1 MMIKD
6 EIECDTGP
14 IALHEW
20 KLPFGTRIHE
30 FWGASTLEAH
40 PALSAAPFSPSATTQ
55 TPGQAPFLTIVINVR
70 GHNHHEDSP
79 CHNTTYSDDIAKSSR
94 RVANALS
101 GSQSSPAIM
110 APSRSRLSGNDT
122 DASMQDAPEPSPR
135 PAYEMDMDETPDYT
149 DSDTNP
155 NTTASSV
162 VGEPISDGR
171 KRRSEANQ
179 LRRSIFGRKHDRLGE
194 SKEDDTIRRFRYLL
208 GLTDLFRHFIETN
221 PDPKIRDIMT
231 EIDRQNA
238 EEAKA
243 KKGGARQGGA
253 TSDRR
258 RRTEAEED
266 AELLKDEKHGGSAET
281 VFRES
286 PSFIQGQMRDYQVAG
301 LNWLISL
308 HENGISGILADEMG
322 LGKTLQTISFL
333 GYLRHIMG
341 ITGPHL
347 VTVPKSTLDNW
358 KREFA
363 KWTPEVNVLVL
374 QGAKE
379 ERANLISERL
389 VDENFD
395 VCITSYE
402 MILRE
407 KAHLKKFAWEYII
420 IDEAHRIKNEE
431 SSLAQVIRLF
441 NSRNRLL
448 ITGTP
453 LQNNLH
459 ELWALLNFLLPDVFG
474 DSEAFDQWFS
484 GQDRDQD
491 TVVQQLHRV
500 LRPFLLRRVKSDVEK
515 SLLPKKE
522 VNVYIGMSEMQVKW
536 YQKILE
542 KDIDAVNGAGGKR
555 ESKTR
560 LLNIVMQLR
569 KCCNHPYLFEG
580 AEPGPPYTTD
590 EHLVYNAGKM
600 VVLDKLL
607 KRLQTQGSRVLIF
620 SQMSRLLDILEDY
633 CVFRQYKYCR
643 IDGGTAHE
651 DRIAAIDEYNK
662 PGSEKFVFL
671 LTTRAGGL
679 GINLTTADI
688 VVLYDSDWNPQADL
702 QAMDRA
708 HRIGQTKQVVVYRFV
723 TDNAIEEK
731 VLERAAQKLRLDQ
744 LVIQQGRAQQA
755 AKAAA
760 NKDELL
766 SMIQHGAENV
776 FKQKGATGLI
786 AEKGTDMTDDDI
798 DKILSSGETRTK
810 ELNARYE
817 KLGIDDLQKFTSESA
832 YDWNGENFAAKKK
845 DIGMTWINP
854 AKRERK
860 EQTYSIDKYYRQ
872 AMYGSSGGPKEQK
885 PKAPRAPKQI
895 HIQDYQFYPP
905 ALRDL
910 QDRETAYYRKEIGYK
925 VPLADGD
932 EENLSD
938 REAERALDQQE
949 IDEATPLT
957 EEEQEEKQKLSQLG
971 FSDWNRRDFQQFVN
985 GSAKFGRTD
994 YEGIATEVDSKTP
1007 QEVKAYAKIFWVR
1020 YTELADYMK
1029 AIKTI
1034 EDGEEKLRK
1043 IEHQRKMLRKKM
1055 QQYRVPLQQLKINYS
1070 VSTTNKKV
1078 YTEEEDRFLLVQL
1091 DKHGVDS
1098 EGIFETIR
1106 DEIRDSPLFRFDWF
1120 FQSRTPNELSRRC
1133 TTLLT
1138 TIVKEFEDVNT
1149 TKANGHVNGRGKR
1162 EPEDEENDEDSIL
1175 GMAPPKKKSKNGVK
1189 NKALDNVKS
1198 GTGSKATSAAPSRA
1212 SSVAS
1217 NQSTK
1222 AKPKGKKK

>member
-1 MMIKD
+1 
-6 EIECDTGP
+6 
-14 IALHEW
+14 
-20 KLPFGTRIHE
+20 
-30 FWGASTLEAH
+30 
-40 PALSAAPFSPSATTQ
+40 
-55 TPGQAPFLTIVINVR
+55 
-70 GHNHHEDSP
+70 
-79 CHNTTYSDDIAKSSR
+79 
-94 RVANALS
+94 
-101 GSQSSPAIM
+101 M
-110 APSRSRLSGNDT
+110 APRPRSNGVDT
-122 DASMQDAPEPSPR
+122 DASMSDAPEHPH
-135 PAYEMDMDETPDYT
+135 AEEMEVDETPDYT

-162 VGEPISDGR
+162 AGEPLTDGR
-171 KRRSEANQ
+171 KRRTEANQ
-179 LRRSIFGRKHDRLGE
+179 LRRSIFGKKHDRLGE

-221 PDPKIRDIMT
+221 PDPKIREIMT
-231 EIDRQNA
+231 EIDHQNA
-238 EEAKA
+238 EAA
-243 KKGGARQGGA
+243 RVKKGAGRKGGA
-253 TSDRR
+253 TSERR

-266 AELLKDEKHGGSAET
+266 AELLSDEKHGGSADT

-286 PSFIQGQMRDYQVAG
+286 PSFVQGVMRDYQVAG

-374 QGAKE
+374 QGAKD
-379 ERANLISERL
+379 ERHELINERL
-389 VDENFD
+389 VDEKFD

-402 MILRE
+402 MVLRE

-431 SSLAQVIRLF
+431 SSLSQVIRLF

-474 DSEAFDQWFS
+474 DADAFDQWFS
-484 GQDRDQD
+484 GQDQDQD
-491 TVVQQLHRV
+491 KVVQQLHRV

-522 VNVYIGMSEMQVKW
+522 VNVYLGMSEMQVKW

-590 EHLVYNAGKM
+590 EHLIYNAGKM
-600 VVLDKLL
+600 KVLDKLL
-607 KRLQTQGSRVLIF
+607 ARLQKQGSRVLIF

-688 VVLYDSDWNPQADL
+688 VILYDSDWNPQADL

-744 LVIQQGRAQQA
+744 VVIQQGRAQVA

-766 SMIQHGAENV
+766 NMIQHGAEKV
-776 FKQKGATGLI
+776 FQSKGPTDETANK
-786 AEKGTDMTDDDI
+786 EKELNDEDI
-798 DKILSSGETRTK
+798 DEILSRGESRTK

-817 KLGIDDLQKFTSESA
+817 KLGIEDLQKFTSESA
-832 YDWNGENFAAKKK
+832 YEWNGENFAQAKKN
-845 DIGMTWINP
+845 IGMNWINP
-854 AKRERK
+854 SKRERR
-860 EQTYSIDKYYRQ
+860 EQSYSMDKYFRQ
-872 AMYGSSGGPKEQK
+872 AMYPNPKADAK
-885 PKAPRAPKQI
+885 PKAPRAPKQVPV
-895 HIQDYQFYPP
+895 HDYQFYPP
-905 ALRDL
+905 RLQDL
-910 QDRETAYYRKEIGYK
+910 QDRETAFYRKEIGYK

-932 EENLSD
+932 DDNLSE
-938 REAERALDQQE
+938 REAERALEQQE
-949 IDEATPLT
+949 IDNATPLT
-957 EEEQEEKQKLSQLG
+957 EEERAEKEELSNQG
-971 FSDWNRRDFQQFVN
+971 FGHWNRRDFQQFVN
-985 GSAKFGRTD
+985 GSGKYGRND
-994 YEGIATEVDSKTP
+994 FQGISNEIDSKTP
-1007 QEVKAYAKIFWVR
+1007 AEIRWLEGSNQVS
-1020 YTELADYMK
+1020 
-1029 AIKTI
+1029 
-1034 EDGEEKLRK
+1034 GEQDVGTKLERFHDQNFTAAFHTWERL
-1043 IEHQRKMLRKKM
+1043 IRMNSNLVEGFLCQRRH
-1055 QQYRVPLQQLKINYS
+1055 V
-1070 VSTTNKKV
+1070 
-1078 YTEEEDRFLLVQL
+1078 FLLASCYSCRN
-1091 DKHGVDS
+1091 DFVDS
-1098 EGIFETIR
+1098 
-1106 DEIRDSPLFRFDWF
+1106 
-1120 FQSRTPNELSRRC
+1120 
-1133 TTLLT
+1133 
-1138 TIVKEFEDVNT
+1138 
-1149 TKANGHVNGRGKR
+1149 
-1162 EPEDEENDEDSIL
+1162 
-1175 GMAPPKKKSKNGVK
+1175 
-1189 NKALDNVKS
+1189 
-1198 GTGSKATSAAPSRA
+1198 
-1212 SSVAS
+1212 
-1217 NQSTK
+1217 
-1222 AKPKGKKK
+1222 

>member
-1 MMIKD
+1 LKMA
-6 EIECDTGP
+6 P
-14 IALHEW
+14 
-20 KLPFGTRIHE
+20 TR
-30 FWGASTLEAH
+30 
-40 PALSAAPFSPSATTQ
+40 
-55 TPGQAPFLTIVINVR
+55 
-70 GHNHHEDSP
+70 
-79 CHNTTYSDDIAKSSR
+79 SSR
-94 RVANALS
+94 NS
-101 GSQSSPAIM
+101 GA
-110 APSRSRLSGNDT
+110 DT
-122 DASMQDAPEPSPR
+122 DTSMADASEIRQLPVDP
-135 PAYEMDMDETPDYT
+135 MDVDETPDYT
-149 DSDTNP
+149 EDSDTNP

-162 VGEPISDGR
+162 VGEAVTFDGR
-171 KRRSEANQ
+171 KRRSEATQ
-179 LRRSIFGRKHDRLGE
+179 LRRSVFGKKHDVLGE
-194 SKEDDTIRRFRYLL
+194 SKEDDSIRRFRYLL

-221 PDPKIRDIMT
+221 PNPRMKEIMA
-231 EIDRQNA
+231 EIDKQN
-238 EEAKA
+238 EEAAERA
-243 KKGGARQGGA
+243 KKGRSRQGGA
-253 TSDRR
+253 ASEKR

-266 AELLKDEKHGGSAET
+266 AELLKDEKVGGSAET

-286 PSFIQGQMRDYQVAG
+286 PGFIKGGEMRDYQVSG

-322 LGKTLQTISFL
+322 LGKTLQTIAFL

-347 VTVPKSTLDNW
+347 VIVPKSTLDNW

-374 QGAKE
+374 QGAKD
-379 ERANLISERL
+379 ERHALINERL
-389 VDENFD
+389 IDEKFD
-395 VCITSYE
+395 CCITSYE

-407 KAHLKKFAWEYII
+407 KSHLKKFAWEYII

-484 GQDRDQD
+484 GQGEDQD

-522 VNVYIGMSEMQVKW
+522 INLYIGMSDMQINW
-536 YQKILE
+536 YKKILE

-590 EHLVYNAGKM
+590 EHIVVNAGKM
-600 VVLDKLL
+600 VMLDRLL
-607 KRLQTQGSRVLIF
+607 VRLKKQGSRVLIF

-633 CVFRQYKYCR
+633 CVFREFKYCR

-651 DRIAAIDEYNK
+651 DRISAIDDYNK
-662 PGSEKFVFL
+662 KDSEKFVFL

-679 GINLTTADI
+679 GINLTSADI

-723 TDNAIEEK
+723 TENAIEEK

-744 LVIQQGRAQQA
+744 LVIQQGRAQTA

-766 SMIQHGAENV
+766 NMIQHGAEKV
-776 FKQKGATGLI
+776 FQTKGATGAL
-786 AEKGTDMTDDDI
+786 AEKGADLNDDDI
-798 DKILSSGETRTK
+798 DDILKHGEERTAQ
-810 ELNARYE
+810 LNARYE

-832 YDWNGENFAAKKK
+832 YEWNGQDFTNRKKE
-845 DIGMTWINP
+845 IGINWINP

-860 EQTYSIDKYYRQ
+860 EQSYSMDKYYKQ
-872 AMYGSSGGPKEQK
+872 ALSTGGRTADAK
-885 PKAPRAPKQI
+885 PKAPRAPKQVTV
-895 HIQDYQFYPP
+895 HDYQFFPGL
-905 ALRDL
+905 LRDL
-910 QDRETAYYRKEIGYK
+910 QDRETAFHRKEIGYK
-925 VPLADGD
+925 VPLPDGSEAD
-932 EENLSD
+932 LTD
-938 REAERALDQQE
+938 REAERALDQAE
-949 IDEATPLT
+949 IDNATPLT
-957 EEEQEEKQKLSQLG
+957 EEEQEEKQQLSQQG
-971 FSDWNRRDFQQFVN
+971 FADWNRRDFQQFVN
-985 GSAKFGRTD
+985 GSAKFGRKD
-994 YEGIATEVDSKTP
+994 FNGISTEVDSKNAD
-1007 QEVKAYAKIFWVR
+1007 EIKAYAKVFWQR
-1020 YTELADYMK
+1020 YTEIADYFK
-1029 AIKTI
+1029 YISLI
-1034 EDGEEKLRK
+1034 EAGEEKTRK
-1043 IEHQRKMLRKKM
+1043 MEHQRKMLRKKL

-1078 YTEEEDRFLLVQL
+1078 YTEEEDRFLLVLL
-1091 DKHGVDS
+1091 DKYGVDS
-1098 EGIFETIR
+1098 DGIFERIR
-1106 DEIRDSPLFRFDWF
+1106 DDVRESPLFRFDWF
-1120 FQSRTPNELSRRC
+1120 FLSRTPIEISRRC

-1138 TIVKEFEDVNT
+1138 TVAREFEDASAP
-1149 TKANGHVNGRGKR
+1149 KATNGKGKR
-1162 EPEDEENDEDSIL
+1162 EPDDDENDEDSVL
-1175 GMAPPKKKSKNGVK
+1175 GMGPAKKKSKNGVK

-1198 GTGSKATSAAPSRA
+1198 AAGSKAGSAAPSSRA
-1212 SSVAS
+1212 SSVMSNAS
-1217 NQSTK
+1217 SSAPASK
-1222 AKPKGKKK
+1222 SKSKSKKK

>member
-1 MMIKD
+1 M
-6 EIECDTGP
+6 
-14 IALHEW
+14 
-20 KLPFGTRIHE
+20 
-30 FWGASTLEAH
+30 
-40 PALSAAPFSPSATTQ
+40 AP
-55 TPGQAPFLTIVINVR
+55 R
-70 GHNHHEDSP
+70 
-79 CHNTTYSDDIAKSSR
+79 SR
-94 RVANALS
+94 ANA
-101 GSQSSPAIM
+101 A
-110 APSRSRLSGNDT
+110 DT
-122 DASMQDAPEPSPR
+122 DASMSDAPDHHRTE
-135 PAYEMDMDETPDYT
+135 EMEVDETPDYT

-162 VGEPISDGR
+162 AGEPTDGR
-171 KRRSEANQ
+171 KRRTEVNQ
-179 LRRSIFGRKHDRLGE
+179 LRRSIFGKKHDRLGE
-194 SKEDDTIRRFRYLL
+194 SKTNQTSVQEDDTIRRFRYLL

-221 PDPKIRDIMT
+221 PDPKIRDIMA

-238 EEAKA
+238 EAARK
-243 KKGGARQGGA
+243 KKGAGRQGGA
-253 TSDRR
+253 TSERR

-281 VFRES
+281 AFRES
-286 PSFIQGQMRDYQVAG
+286 PPFIQGLMRDYQVAG

-333 GYLRHIMG
+333 GYLRHIVD

-347 VTVPKSTLDNW
+347 IIVPKSTLDNW
-358 KREFA
+358 AREFA
-363 KWTPEVNVLVL
+363 RWTPEVNVLVL

-379 ERANLISERL
+379 ERGKLINDRL
-389 VDENFD
+389 VDEKFD
-395 VCITSYE
+395 VCVTSYE
-402 MILRE
+402 MVLRE
-407 KAHLKKFAWEYII
+407 KGHLKKFAWEYII

-431 SSLAQVIRLF
+431 SSLSQVIRLF

-522 VNVYIGMSEMQVKW
+522 VNVYLGMSEMQVKW

-600 VVLDKLL
+600 AVLDKLL
-607 KRLQTQGSRVLIF
+607 KRLQKQGSRVLIF

-744 LVIQQGRAQQA
+744 LVIQQGRAQIA

-766 SMIQHGAENV
+766 SMIQHGAEKV
-776 FKQKGATGLI
+776 FSSKGPTGN
-786 AEKGTDMTDDDI
+786 MTSKDGEIDDDEI
-798 DKILSSGETRTK
+798 DEILSRGENRTK
-810 ELNARYE
+810 QLNAKYE

-832 YDWNGENFAAKKK
+832 YEWNGENFATTKKNV
-845 DIGMTWINP
+845 GMTWINP

-860 EQTYSIDKYYRQ
+860 EQSYSMDKYFRS
-872 AMYGSSGGPKEQK
+872 AMYPNPKADSK
-885 PKAPRAPKQI
+885 PKAPRAPKQVPV
-895 HIQDYQFYPP
+895 HDYQFYPP
-905 ALRDL
+905 RLRDL
-910 QDRETAYYRKEIGYK
+910 QDRETAFYRKEIGYK
-925 VPLADGD
+925 VPLPDGD
-932 EENLSD
+932 EENLSE
-938 REAERALDQQE
+938 REAERALDQEE
-949 IDEATPLT
+949 IDNATPLT
-957 EEEQEEKQKLSQLG
+957 EEEREEKEKLSLQG
-971 FSDWNRRDFQQFVN
+971 FGDWNKRDFQQFVN
-985 GSAKFGRTD
+985 GSGKYGRTD
-994 YEGIATEVDSKTP
+994 YEGISNEIDSKTP
-1007 QEVKAYAKIFWVR
+1007 PEIKAYAKVFWQR
-1020 YTELADYMK
+1020 YTEISDYPK
-1029 AIKTI
+1029 YIKTI
-1034 EDGEEKLRK
+1034 EDGEDRTRK
-1043 IEHQRKMLRKKM
+1043 IEHQRKLLKKKM

-1078 YTEEEDRFLLVQL
+1078 YTEEEDRFLLVLL
-1091 DKHGVDS
+1091 DRYGIDS
-1098 EGIFETIR
+1098 EDLYEKMRDQIR
-1106 DEIRDSPLFRFDWF
+1106 ESPLFRFDWF
-1120 FQSRTPNELSRRC
+1120 FLSRTPIELSRRC
-1133 TTLLT
+1133 TTLIT
-1138 TIVKEFEDVNT
+1138 TIVKEFEDVP
-1149 TKANGHVNGRGKR
+1149 ARGSNGVNGKSKR
-1162 EPEDEENDEDSIL
+1162 EPDDENDEDSIL
-1175 GMAPPKKKSKNGVK
+1175 GMAPAKKKAKNGVK
-1189 NKALDNVKS
+1189 NKALDNIKS
-1198 GTGSKATSAAPSRA
+1198 SKASSAAPSRA

-1217 NQSTK
+1217 NNSAAAGSTRGK
-1222 AKPKGKKK
+1222 KGKKK

>member
-1 MMIKD
+1 MA
-6 EIECDTGP
+6 P
-14 IALHEW
+14 
-20 KLPFGTRIHE
+20 TR
-30 FWGASTLEAH
+30 
-40 PALSAAPFSPSATTQ
+40 
-55 TPGQAPFLTIVINVR
+55 
-70 GHNHHEDSP
+70 
-79 CHNTTYSDDIAKSSR
+79 SSR
-94 RVANALS
+94 NS
-101 GSQSSPAIM
+101 GI
-110 APSRSRLSGNDT
+110 DT
-122 DASMQDAPEPSPR
+122 DTSMADASDNIKQLPVDP
-135 PAYEMDMDETPDYT
+135 MDVDQTPDYT
-149 DSDTNP
+149 EDSDTNP

-162 VGEPISDGR
+162 AGDPINADGR
-171 KRRSEANQ
+171 RRRSEATQ
-179 LRRSIFGRKHDRLGE
+179 LRRSVFGKKHDRLGE
-194 SKEDDTIRRFRYLL
+194 SKEDDSIRRFRYLL

-221 PDPKIRDIMT
+221 PNPRIQEIMH
-231 EIDRQNA
+231 EIDRQN
-238 EEAKA
+238 EEAEKTKKGA
-243 KKGGARQGGA
+243 VRKGGAE
-253 TSDRR
+253 RR

-266 AELLKDEKHGGSAET
+266 AELLKDEKSGGSAET

-286 PSFIQGQMRDYQVAG
+286 PGFIQGQMRDYQVAG
-301 LNWLISL
+301 LNWLVSL

-347 VTVPKSTLDNW
+347 ITVPKSTLDNW

-374 QGAKE
+374 QGAKD
-379 ERANLISERL
+379 ERNTLINERL
-389 VDENFD
+389 VDEKFD

-407 KAHLKKFAWEYII
+407 KSHLKKFAWEYII

-484 GQDRDQD
+484 GQGEDQD

-522 VNVYIGMSEMQVKW
+522 INLYIGMSDMQVKW
-536 YQKILE
+536 YKKILE

-590 EHLVYNAGKM
+590 EHLVFNAGKM
-600 VVLDKLL
+600 VMLDKLL
-607 KRLQTQGSRVLIF
+607 VRMKKAGSRVLIF

-633 CVFRQYKYCR
+633 CVFREYKYCR

-651 DRIAAIDEYNK
+651 DRIQAIDDYNK
-662 PGSEKFVFL
+662 PDSEKFVFL

-679 GINLTTADI
+679 GINLTSADI

-723 TDNAIEEK
+723 TENAIEEK

-744 LVIQQGRAQQA
+744 LVIQQGRAQIA

-766 SMIQHGAENV
+766 NMIQHGAEKV
-776 FKQKGATGLI
+776 FASSGPTGAL
-786 AEKGTDMTDDDI
+786 AEKGADLNDDDI
-798 DKILSSGETRTK
+798 DEILKHGEKRTA

-832 YDWNGENFAAKKK
+832 YEWNGKDFSSQKK
-845 DIGMTWINP
+845 DIGISWINP

-860 EQTYSIDKYYRQ
+860 EQSYSMDKYYKN
-872 AMYGSSGGPKEQK
+872 ALSTGGRVADPK
-885 PKAPRAPKQI
+885 PKAPKAPKQVTV
-895 HIQDYQFYPP
+895 HDYQFFPGT
-905 ALRDL
+905 LRDL
-910 QDRETAYYRKEIGYK
+910 QDRETAYHRKEIGYK
-925 VPLADGD
+925 VPLPEGPD
-932 EENLSD
+932 EELSD
-938 REAERALDQQE
+938 REAERNLDQQE
-949 IDEATPLT
+949 IDNATPLT
-957 EEEQEEKQKLSQLG
+957 EEEQEEKQRLSQQG
-971 FSDWNRRDFQQFVN
+971 FADWNRRDFQQFIN
-985 GSAKFGRTD
+985 GSAKYGRKD
-994 YEGIATEVDSKTP
+994 YNGIAEEVDSKTP
-1007 QEVKAYAKIFWVR
+1007 EEVKAYAKVFWQR
-1020 YTELADYMK
+1020 YTEIADYSK
-1029 AIKTI
+1029 YISLI
-1034 EDGEEKLRK
+1034 EAGEEKTRK
-1043 IEHQRKMLRKKM
+1043 MEHQRKMLRKKM

-1078 YTEEEDRFLLVQL
+1078 YTEEEDRFLLVLL
-1091 DKHGVDS
+1091 DKYGVDS
-1098 EGIFETIR
+1098 DGIYERIR
-1106 DEIRDSPLFRFDWF
+1106 DDIRDSPLFRFDWF
-1120 FQSRTPNELSRRC
+1120 FLSRTPIEISRRC

-1138 TIVKEFEDVNT
+1138 TVAREFDEPT
-1149 TKANGHVNGRGKR
+1149 AAKPANGTANGKAKR
-1162 EPEDEENDEDSIL
+1162 DIDDDENDEDSVL
-1175 GMAPPKKKSKNGVK
+1175 GMAPAKKKSKNGVK

-1198 GTGSKATSAAPSRA
+1198 AAGSKATSAVPSSRA
-1212 SSVAS
+1212 SSVVSKDSSPAPAS
-1217 NQSTK
+1217 ASK
-1222 AKPKGKKK
+1222 SKPKGRKR

>member
-1 MMIKD
+1 M
-6 EIECDTGP
+6 
-14 IALHEW
+14 
-20 KLPFGTRIHE
+20 
-30 FWGASTLEAH
+30 
-40 PALSAAPFSPSATTQ
+40 
-55 TPGQAPFLTIVINVR
+55 
-70 GHNHHEDSP
+70 
-79 CHNTTYSDDIAKSSR
+79 
-94 RVANALS
+94 
-101 GSQSSPAIM
+101 
-110 APSRSRLSGNDT
+110 
-122 DASMQDAPEPSPR
+122 
-135 PAYEMDMDETPDYT
+135 
-149 DSDTNP
+149 
-155 NTTASSV
+155 
-162 VGEPISDGR
+162 
-171 KRRSEANQ
+171 
-179 LRRSIFGRKHDRLGE
+179 
-194 SKEDDTIRRFRYLL
+194 
-208 GLTDLFRHFIETN
+208 TDLFRHFIETN
-221 PDPKIRDIMT
+221 PNPKVREVVE

-238 EEAKA
+238 AA
-243 KKGGARQGGA
+243 SKGPKTLRQGGA
-253 TSDRR
+253 QNGRK

-266 AELLKDEKHGGSAET
+266 AELLKDEKQGGSAET

-286 PSFIQGQMRDYQVAG
+286 PAFIQGKMRDYQVAG

-322 LGKTLQTISFL
+322 LGKTLQTISFI

-347 VTVPKSTLDNW
+347 VIVPKSTLDNW
-358 KREFA
+358 KREFS
-363 KWTPEVNVLVL
+363 KWTPEVNVVVL
-374 QGAKE
+374 QGTKE
-379 ERANLISERL
+379 ERAVMINDLL
-389 VDENFD
+389 VDEQFD

-407 KAHLKKFAWEYII
+407 KTQLKKFAWEYII

-484 GQDRDQD
+484 GQNRDQD

-522 VNVYIGMSEMQVKW
+522 INVYIGMSEMQVKW

-590 EHLVYNAGKM
+590 EHLIYNAGKM
-600 VVLDKLL
+600 LVLDKLL
-607 KRLQTQGSRVLIF
+607 TRMQKQGSRVLIF
-620 SQMSRLLDILEDY
+620 SQMSRLLDVLEDY
-633 CVFRQYKYCR
+633 CVFREYKYCR

-679 GINLTTADI
+679 GINLTSADI

-708 HRIGQTKQVVVYRFV
+708 HRIGQTKQVYVYRFV

-744 LVIQQGRAQQA
+744 LVIQQGRAQVA

-766 SMIQHGAENV
+766 SMIQHGAETLFNS
-776 FKQKGATGLI
+776 KGGTGAI
-786 AEKGTDMTDDDI
+786 AEKGMDMTDDDI
-798 DKILSSGETRTK
+798 DAILSSGENRTK
-810 ELNARYE
+810 QLNARYE
-817 KLGIDDLQKFTSESA
+817 KLGIDDLQNFTSESA
-832 YDWNGENFAAKKK
+832 YEWNGENFAAKKK
-845 DIGMTWINP
+845 DVGMTWINP

-860 EQTYSIDKYYRQ
+860 EQVYSIDQYYRQ
-872 AMYGSSGGPKEQK
+872 AMYGHVAAQKEAK
-885 PKAPRAPKQI
+885 VKAPRAPKQI
-895 HIQDYQFYPP
+895 PIQDYQFYPE

-910 QDRETAYYRKEIGYK
+910 QERETAYYRKEIGYK
-925 VPLADGD
+925 VPLADG
-932 EENLSD
+932 EEGTLAD
-938 REAERALDQQE
+938 REAEQQIDQQE
-949 IDEATPLT
+949 IDNAVPLT
-957 EEEQEEKQKLSQLG
+957 EEEQEEKQQLSTMG
-971 FSDWNRRDFQQFVN
+971 FSEWNRRDYQQFIN
-985 GSAKFGRTD
+985 GSAKYGRTD
-994 YEGIATEVDSKTP
+994 YENIATEVDSKTP
-1007 QEVKAYAKIFWVR
+1007 AEVKAYAKVFWQR
-1020 YTELADYMK
+1020 HKEISDYPR
-1029 AIKTI
+1029 AIKVI

-1055 QQYRVPLQQLKINYS
+1055 QQYRVPLQQLRINYS

-1098 EGIFETIR
+1098 EGIYEKIR

-1120 FQSRTPNELSRRC
+1120 FLSRTPSELSRRC

-1138 TIVKEFEDVNT
+1138 TIVKEFDDLNT
-1149 TKANGHVNGRGKR
+1149 AKTNGAKPKR
-1162 EPEDEENDEDSIL
+1162 EPEDEENDEDSVL
-1175 GMAPPKKKSKNGVK
+1175 GSGPPKKKSKNRASGAATTTKAATPK
-1189 NKALDNVKS
+1189 NKALDNVKAN
-1198 GTGSKATSAAPSRA
+1198 GAGGSSTKAGSASPSRSRA

-1217 NQSTK
+1217 STPKAPAKNAKQTK
-1222 AKPKGKKK
+1222 AQAAAAAAAAAATAATAKSKSKSRKR

>member
-1 MMIKD
+1 
-6 EIECDTGP
+6 
-14 IALHEW
+14 
-20 KLPFGTRIHE
+20 
-30 FWGASTLEAH
+30 
-40 PALSAAPFSPSATTQ
+40 
-55 TPGQAPFLTIVINVR
+55 
-70 GHNHHEDSP
+70 
-79 CHNTTYSDDIAKSSR
+79 
-94 RVANALS
+94 
-101 GSQSSPAIM
+101 M
-110 APSRSRLSGNDT
+110 APRSRLNGNGNDT
-122 DASMQDAPEPSPR
+122 DVSMADAPEPGPR
-135 PAYEMDMDETPDYT
+135 HGDEMEVDETPDYT

-162 VGEPISDGR
+162 AGDLPPDGR
-171 KRRSEANQ
+171 KRRTEANQ
-179 LRRSIFGRKHDRLGE
+179 LRRSIFGKKHDRLGE

-221 PDPKIRDIMT
+221 PDPKIRDVMR
-231 EIDRQNA
+231 EIDRQN
-238 EEAKA
+238 EEAAKAA
-243 KKGGARQGGA
+243 KKGAGRQGGA
-253 TSDRR
+253 PNERR

-286 PSFIQGQMRDYQVAG
+286 PVFIQGQMRDYQVAG

-347 VTVPKSTLDNW
+347 VVVPKSTLDNW

-379 ERANLISERL
+379 ERHQLINDRL
-389 VDENFD
+389 VDEDFD

-407 KAHLKKFAWEYII
+407 KAHLRKFAWEYII

-431 SSLAQVIRLF
+431 SSLAQVIRMF

-491 TVVQQLHRV
+491 KVVSQLHRV
-500 LRPFLLRRVKSDVEK
+500 LRPFLLRRVKADVEK

-522 VNVYIGMSEMQVKW
+522 VNLYIGMSDMQVKW

-590 EHLVYNAGKM
+590 EHLVFNAGKM
-600 VVLDKLL
+600 LVLDRLL
-607 KRLQTQGSRVLIF
+607 KRLQVQGSRVLIF

-662 PGSEKFVFL
+662 PGSDKFVFL

-679 GINLTTADI
+679 GINLTSADI

-744 LVIQQGRAQQA
+744 LVIQQGRAQVA

-766 SMIQHGAENV
+766 SMIQHGAEKV
-776 FKQKGATGLI
+776 FQSKGAFGNL
-786 AEKGTDMTDDDI
+786 AEKGASLGDDDI
-798 DKILSSGETRTK
+798 DAILSAGENRTK
-810 ELNARYE
+810 ELNAKYE
-817 KLGIDDLQKFTSESA
+817 KLGLDDLQKFTSESA
-832 YDWNGENFAAKKK
+832 YEWNGEDFAARKK

-860 EQTYSIDKYYRQ
+860 EQIYSIDKYYKQ
-872 AMYGSSGGPKEQK
+872 ALHTGGRTADTK
-885 PKAPRAPKQI
+885 PKAPRAPKQVAV
-895 HIQDYQFYPP
+895 HDYQFYPP
-905 ALRDL
+905 RLRDL
-910 QDRETAYYRKEIGYK
+910 QDRETAFYRKEIGYK
-925 VPLADGD
+925 VPLPDGD
-932 EENLSD
+932 DDNLSE

-949 IDEATPLT
+949 IDNATDLT
-957 EEEQEEKQKLSQLG
+957 EEERAEKEKLAQQG
-971 FSDWNRRDFQQFVN
+971 FHDWNRRDFQQFIN
-985 GSAKFGRTD
+985 GSGRYGRTD
-994 YEGIATEVDSKTP
+994 FEGIALEVDNKTP
-1007 QEVKAYAKIFWVR
+1007 AEIKAYAKVFWQR
-1020 YTELADYMK
+1020 YTEIADYNK
-1029 AIKTI
+1029 YLKVI
-1034 EDGEEKLRK
+1034 EDGEDRMRK

-1055 QQYRVPLQQLKINYS
+1055 SQYRVPLQQLKINYS

-1078 YTEEEDRFLLVQL
+1078 YTEEEDRFLLVLL
-1091 DKHGVDS
+1091 DKYGVDS
-1098 EGIFETIR
+1098 EGIYEKIR
-1106 DEIRDSPLFRFDWF
+1106 DEIRESPLFRFDWF
-1120 FQSRTPNELSRRC
+1120 FLSRTPTEISRRC
-1133 TTLLT
+1133 NTLLT

-1149 TKANGHVNGRGKR
+1149 TTKSNGVNGKLKR
-1162 EPEDEENDEDSIL
+1162 EPDDDENDEDSIL
-1175 GMAPPKKKSKNGVK
+1175 GMAPAKKKSKANGVK
-1189 NKALDNVKS
+1189 VSHWAFR
-1198 GTGSKATSAAPSRA
+1198 PSFSPEHFRPNIFVPW
-1212 SSVAS
+1212 SVLTIDTE
-1217 NQSTK
+1217 QST
-1222 AKPKGKKK
+1222 G

>member
-1 MMIKD
+1 MADTSEIKQ
-6 EIECDTGP
+6 
-14 IALHEW
+14 
-20 KLPFGTRIHE
+20 LPVD
-30 FWGASTLEAH
+30 
-40 PALSAAPFSPSATTQ
+40 P
-55 TPGQAPFLTIVINVR
+55 
-70 GHNHHEDSP
+70 
-79 CHNTTYSDDIAKSSR
+79 
-94 RVANALS
+94 
-101 GSQSSPAIM
+101 
-110 APSRSRLSGNDT
+110 
-122 DASMQDAPEPSPR
+122 
-135 PAYEMDMDETPDYT
+135 MDVDETPDYT
-149 DSDTNP
+149 EDSDTNP

-162 VGEPISDGR
+162 VGDPVATDGR
-171 KRRSEANQ
+171 RRRSEATL
-179 LRRSIFGRKHDRLGE
+179 LRRSVFGKKHDRLGE
-194 SKEDDTIRRFRYLL
+194 SKEDDSIRRFRYLL

-221 PDPKIRDIMT
+221 PNPRIQEIMH

-238 EEAKA
+238 EAAKS
-243 KKGGARQGGA
+243 KRGGARQGGA
-253 TSDRR
+253 NNERR

-266 AELLKDEKHGGSAET
+266 AELLKDEKAGGSAET

-286 PSFIQGQMRDYQVAG
+286 PGFIQGQMRDYQVAG

-374 QGAKE
+374 QGGKE
-379 ERANLISERL
+379 ERHDLINERL
-389 VDENFD
+389 IDEKFD

-484 GQDRDQD
+484 GQGADQD

-522 VNVYIGMSEMQVKW
+522 VNLYIGMSDMQVKW
-536 YQKILE
+536 YRKILE

-590 EHLVYNAGKM
+590 EHLVFNAGKM
-600 VVLDKLL
+600 AMLDKLL
-607 KRLQTQGSRVLIF
+607 SRLQKQGSRVLIF
-620 SQMSRLLDILEDY
+620 SQMSRMLDILEDY
-633 CVFRQYKYCR
+633 CVFREFKYCR

-679 GINLTTADI
+679 GINLTSADI

-723 TDNAIEEK
+723 TENAIEEK

-744 LVIQQGRAQQA
+744 LVIQQGRAQIA

-760 NKDELL
+760 NKEELL
-766 SMIQHGAENV
+766 TMIQHGAEKV
-776 FKQKGATGLI
+776 FHSKGATGTF
-786 AEKGTDMTDDDI
+786 AEKGAELNDDDI
-798 DKILSSGETRTK
+798 DKILKHGEERTA

-817 KLGIDDLQKFTSESA
+817 KLGIDDLQKFSSESA
-832 YDWNGENFAAKKK
+832 YEWNGQDFTNRKK
-845 DIGMTWINP
+845 DIGINWINP

-860 EQTYSIDKYYRQ
+860 EQSYSMDKYYKQ
-872 AMYGSSGGPKEQK
+872 ALSTGGRTADPK

-895 HIQDYQFYPP
+895 AVHDYQFFPP
-905 ALRDL
+905 LLRDL
-910 QDRETAYYRKEIGYK
+910 QDRETAWHRKEIGYK
-925 VPLADGD
+925 VPLPDGPD
-932 EENLSD
+932 EDLSE
-938 REAERALDQQE
+938 REAERALDQAE
-949 IDEATPLT
+949 INNATPLT
-957 EEEQEEKQKLSQLG
+957 EAEQEEKQRLSQQG
-971 FSDWNRRDFQQFVN
+971 FADWNRRDFQQFIN
-985 GSAKFGRTD
+985 GSAKYGRKN
-994 YEGIATEVDSKTP
+994 YEQIAEEVDSKTP
-1007 QEVKAYAKIFWVR
+1007 EEIKAYAKVFWQR
-1020 YTELADYMK
+1020 YTEIADYSK
-1029 AIKTI
+1029 YISLI
-1034 EDGEEKLRK
+1034 EAGEEKTRK

-1078 YTEEEDRFLLVQL
+1078 YTEEEDRFLLVLL
-1091 DKHGVDS
+1091 DKYGVDGDNIH
-1098 EGIFETIR
+1098 EKIR
-1106 DEIRDSPLFRFDWF
+1106 DDIRASPLFRFDWF
-1120 FQSRTPNELSRRC
+1120 FLSRTPVEISRRC

-1138 TIVKEFEDVNT
+1138 TVAREFEDSKGT
-1149 TKANGHVNGRGKR
+1149 NGVSHGKTKR
-1162 EPEDEENDEDSIL
+1162 EPDSENDEDSIL
-1175 GMAPPKKKSKNGVK
+1175 GMAPAKKKTKGVK

-1198 GTGSKATSAAPSRA
+1198 AAGSKATSAAPSSRA
-1212 SSVAS
+1212 SSVV
-1217 NQSTK
+1217 STDSKPSKGK
-1222 AKPKGKKK
+1222 AKGKKK